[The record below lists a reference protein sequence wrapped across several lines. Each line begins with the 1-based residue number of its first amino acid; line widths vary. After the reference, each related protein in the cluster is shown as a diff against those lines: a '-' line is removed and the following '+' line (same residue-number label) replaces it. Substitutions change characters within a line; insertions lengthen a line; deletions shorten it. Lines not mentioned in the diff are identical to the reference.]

1 MASATTVSSVT
12 FESVVAQINSGNLA
26 PVYLLHGEEGYY
38 IDALVKKFCEIIPE
52 EDKEFDESVLYAP
65 ERTIPEIIEV
75 CRRYP
80 MMNSRQVVIL
90 KEAQSIRADQLNKL
104 SVYASSPSPTTVL
117 VICCRGASAKAKNLT
132 DEMKKHGGVV
142 FESKKID
149 ERSIGGVICGFIKS
163 KGLNVEPKALAML
176 RDYVGSDLSRLYN
189 EIDKLTIILGK
200 GAMVT
205 PESIERNI
213 GFSKDFNN
221 FELVKAIANH
231 DSLRAFQIIN
241 YFRSNPKNNPTV
253 MTVGVLFNYF
263 SNLLILHFCRD
274 KSDRAMAAELGFK
287 SSYALIDYRPGMRYY
302 NAYRTIEI
310 ISAIRDFDRKT
321 KGVGSRQNEYDLL
334 HDLVFHILTAPGDIS
349 F

>member
-1 MASATTVSSVT
+1 MAAAPAITYDALLQQI
-12 FESVVAQINSGNLA
+12 ESRNLA

-38 IDALVKKFCEIIPE
+38 IDALVKKFSEIIPE

-65 ERTIPEIIEV
+65 ERSIPEIIEA

-80 MMNSRQVVIL
+80 LMNERQVVIV
-90 KEAQSIRADQLNKL
+90 KEAQAIRADQLNKL
-104 SVYASSPSPTTVL
+104 SVYAESPSPTTVL
-117 VICCRGASAKAKNLT
+117 VICCRGAASKAKNLN
-132 DEMKKHGGVV
+132 DEIKKNGVI

-149 ERSIGGVICGFIKS
+149 DRQLGSVLSGFIPS
-163 KGLNVEPKALAML
+163 TGLNVEPKALAML

-200 GAMVT
+200 GATVT

-221 FELVKAIANH
+221 FELIKALANH
-231 DSLRAFQIIN
+231 DSLRAFQIVE

-253 MTVGVLFNYF
+253 LTVGILFNYF
-263 SNLLILHFCRD
+263 SNLLLLHFCRD
-274 KSDRAMAAELGFK
+274 KSERAMAAELGFK
-287 SSYALIDYRPGMRYY
+287 STYALMDYRPGLRYY

-310 ISAIRDFDRKT
+310 ISAIRDFDRKS

-334 HDLVFHILTAPGDIS
+334 HDLIFHILTAPGDIS

>member
-1 MASATTVSSVT
+1 MAAAPAITYDALA
-12 FESVVAQINSGNLA
+12 AQIDKRQLA
-26 PVYLLHGEEGYY
+26 PIYLLHGEEGYY
-38 IDALVKKFCEIIPE
+38 IDALVKKFGEIIPE
-52 EDKEFDESVLYAP
+52 EDKEFDEAVMYAP
-65 ERTIPEIIEV
+65 ERSVPEIIEA

-80 MMNSRQVVIL
+80 LMNERQIVIV
-90 KEAQSIRADQLNKL
+90 KEAQAIRADQLNKL
-104 SVYASSPSPTTVL
+104 SVYASSPSPTTTL
-117 VICCRGASAKAKNLT
+117 VVCCRGAVCKAKNLI
-132 DEMKKHGGVV
+132 DETKKHGGVI

-149 ERSIGGVICGFIKS
+149 DRQIGTVISGFIRS

-189 EIDKLTIILGK
+189 EIDKLTIILGP

-221 FELVKAIANH
+221 FELIKALANH
-231 DSLRAFQIIN
+231 DSLRAFQIID

-253 MTVGVLFNYF
+253 LTVGILFNYF
-263 SNLLILHFCRD
+263 SNLLLLHFCRD
-274 KSDRAMAAELGFK
+274 KSERAMAAELGFK
-287 SSYALIDYRPGMRYY
+287 STYALMDYRPGLRHY

-310 ISAIRDFDRKT
+310 ISAIRDFDRKA

-334 HDLVFHILTAPGDIS
+334 HDLIFHILTAPGDVS